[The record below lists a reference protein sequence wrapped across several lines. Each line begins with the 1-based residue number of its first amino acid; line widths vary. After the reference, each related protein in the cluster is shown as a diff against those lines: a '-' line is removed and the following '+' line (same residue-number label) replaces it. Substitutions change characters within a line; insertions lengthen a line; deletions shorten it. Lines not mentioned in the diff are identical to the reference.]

1 VAKTTNKTRIARPES
16 AEVERA
22 ADFHA
27 ALRRFMRTVERIARE
42 HGLTPQRY
50 FLLLMIYSSPGGH
63 STVGELCERLQLAQ
77 STATELVAR
86 AERVGLIARRDSPD
100 DARRT
105 MLTLSAE
112 GEARLLRVFAAL
124 TAERRQLAETFA
136 HASDLQAAFGR

>member
-1 VAKTTNKTRIARPES
+1 MT
-16 AEVERA
+16 A

-50 FLLLMIYSSPGGH
+50 FLLLMIYAAPGRQ
-63 STVGELCERLQLAQ
+63 STVSALGERLQLAQ

-86 AERVGLIARRDSPD
+86 AERVGLIERGDSPD
-100 DARRT
+100 DARRS

-112 GEARLLRVFAAL
+112 GETRLLRVFAAL
-124 TAERRQLAETFA
+124 TIERRTLAETFS
-136 HASDLQAAFGR
+136 HASALQAAFDG